1 MNLWLLVATPI
12 VAAIRLPR
20 FLLIDVY
27 LYFVPILRHD
37 GFFVLQHRPVPFE
50 LLTVQEILELVVGV
64 LLKRKI
70 FDMVMLM
77 TTAVI
82 MMCISMM
89 SCEAFGVVVVVDFE
103 EMSM

>member
-20 FLLIDVY
+20 FLLIGVY

-82 MMCISMM
+82 MCISMM

>member
-37 GFFVLQHRPVPFE
+37 GFFVLQHHPVPFE

-82 MMCISMM
+82 MCISMM

>member
-82 MMCISMM
+82 MCISMM

>member
-1 MNLWLLVATPI
+1 
-12 VAAIRLPR
+12 
-20 FLLIDVY
+20 
-27 LYFVPILRHD
+27 
-37 GFFVLQHRPVPFE
+37 

-82 MMCISMM
+82 MCISMM
-89 SCEAFGVVVVVDFE
+89 GCEAFGVVVVVDFE